1 MNEKE
6 RNKRI
11 RDLLYFVS
19 CIINLVHDEIEKI
32 MWGCGRT
39 YEELKDS
46 DDVAVID
53 VDEFE
58 ELKKIVVM
66 RAMKSW

>member
-32 MWGCGRT
+32 MRGCGRT

-46 DDVAVID
+46 NDVAVID

-66 RAMKSW
+66 RAMKS

>member
-32 MWGCGRT
+32 M
-39 YEELKDS
+39 
-46 DDVAVID
+46 
-53 VDEFE
+53 
-58 ELKKIVVM
+58 
-66 RAMKSW
+66 